1 MKKLIIFII
10 ITLLNAVLCFSAAE
24 DTIEDVNEQPGQF
37 KDGQYKAESNELL
50 PAVTKGQGFD
60 FKAPEILIKGKIDTK
75 ISVKREM
82 RALENLQD
90 VKNVLYEKEKV
101 GIPEYYLK
109 DDAFG
114 LHGVRETES
123 DFAGR
128 VKAYVGSMSTLFIDA
143 MAGKNLGDNSAF
155 TARLFH
161 FNRDNEAVNDRK
173 TWLNDNDLDLSF
185 SMKHGV
191 VNAYYTAGAGFNAR
205 LNPFPDNLFGSQLN
219 RGDAFIAALYSGE
232 LGGYFY
238 DAGFKYSHENISSVS
253 AGGVF
258 RENRGTLYID
268 AEKDF
273 EMEQGR
279 KVRAFASLKT
289 RLSNIFSAGENYPS
303 AFNMDLAVKSVFN
316 FDPVSLMLGIRL
328 QDDMLTLNTMR
339 VSPYLNINCPLFSYA
354 ELYFIFDPKMNAPDY
369 SAAGDYTYINRDFRI
384 PSENISLKTGG
395 TLNLFEIYTDVFFGM
410 KSVDDYGYYEESSE
424 KGAFVLVNADFEY
437 TYAGISIQTL
447 KAGNFS
453 LNAEYTYNHI
463 IKTSAAVNN
472 FANNVFTVKANFEKY
487 GWMASAQAQGQSAS
501 YGKKGAKNPAF
512 CGLNLS
518 LSKKITDNIKVFGYV
533 NNLLNNP
540 QYVLYY
546 YKEPGINLGLGAE
559 FNF

>member
-1 MKKLIIFII
+1 MKKLIMLMII
-10 ITLLNAVLCFSAAE
+10 IIFNAVICFSAAE

-37 KDGQYKAESNELL
+37 KDGQYKAGADEPA

-75 ISVKREM
+75 ITVKREM

-109 DDAFG
+109 DGAFG
-114 LHGVRETES
+114 LHGVREKES

-128 VKAYVGSMSTLFIDA
+128 VKAYMGSMSTLFLDA

-155 TARLFH
+155 TARLSH
-161 FNRDNEAVNDRK
+161 FNRDNEPVNDRK
-173 TWLNDNDLDLSF
+173 TWLSSSGLDLSF
-185 SMKHGV
+185 SAAHGS

-219 RGDAFIAALYSGE
+219 RGSAFVAALYSGE
-232 LGGYFY
+232 LNGYFY

-253 AGGVF
+253 GGGIY
-258 RENRGTLYID
+258 RENRGSVHID

-273 EMEQGR
+273 EIEQGR
-279 KVRAFASLKT
+279 RVRAFASFKS

-303 AFNMDLAVKSVFN
+303 AFNMDLALKSVFN

-328 QDDMLTLNTMR
+328 QDDALIINTMR
-339 VSPYLNINCPLFSYA
+339 VSPYLNINCPVFSVA
-354 ELYFIFDPKMNAPDY
+354 EFYFIFDPKMNAPDY
-369 SAAGDYTYINRDFRI
+369 SAAQDYTYINRDFRI
-384 PSENISLKTGG
+384 PSENISLKAGG
-395 TLNLFEIYTDVFFGM
+395 TLNLFEVYTDIFFGM
-410 KSVDDYGYYEESSE
+410 KSADDYGYYEESSE
-424 KGAFVLVNADFEY
+424 KGAFVLVNADIDY
-437 TYAGISIQTL
+437 TYAGISVQTL

-453 LNAEYTYNHI
+453 FNAEYTYKHI
-463 IKTSAAVNN
+463 IKASAKINN
-472 FANNVFTVKANFEKY
+472 FAGNIFSVKAGFEKY
-487 GWMASAQAQGQSAS
+487 GWLASVRARGESAS
-501 YGKKGAKNPAF
+501 YGKNGFKNPAF
-512 CGLNLS
+512 LGLDLS
-518 LSKKITDNIKVFGYV
+518 LSKKIADNIKVFGYA
-533 NNLLNNP
+533 NNLLNNS

-559 FNF
+559 INF